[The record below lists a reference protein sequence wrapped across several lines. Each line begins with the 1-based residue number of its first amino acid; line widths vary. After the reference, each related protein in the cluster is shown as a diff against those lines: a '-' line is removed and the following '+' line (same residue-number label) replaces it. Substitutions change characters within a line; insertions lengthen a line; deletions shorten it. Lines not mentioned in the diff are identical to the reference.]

1 MYTLKRLN
9 VVKQVQSEH
18 EANKLLAMGY
28 TMVSKSDEAPT
39 AQTEY
44 SNLVQEV
51 EQLKKELERLKSEKL
66 EQTGGETNGES
77 DDGESDDGKSTK
89 TNKTETATRGR
100 K

>member
-1 MYTLKRLN
+1 MCTLKRLN

-28 TMVSKSDEAPT
+28 TVVSKSDEAPT

-77 DDGESDDGKSTK
+77 DDGKSTK
-89 TNKTETATRGR
+89 TDKTETATRGR